1 MQSKGT
7 QVDSSDLYTG
17 ANSGSFGN
25 YRATKLKQ
33 KASEDKEQKKGKLIP
48 AYELIIGAIDKEIA
62 DVKSIE
68 FLLVDIQT
76 PDEHLKAELVARRR
90 YIGYLTNLKSTLK
103 NTLKEKK

>member
-1 MQSKGT
+1 MQLKGT
-7 QVDSSDLYTG
+7 QVDSSDLHTG

-62 DVKSIE
+62 DVMETLGVDEKTAAFVLDAKLNGFNEEEILDAIE
-68 FLLVDIQT
+68 
-76 PDEHLKAELVARRR
+76 R
-90 YIGYLTNLKSTLK
+90 
-103 NTLKEKK
+103 NTSGQ

>member
-1 MQSKGT
+1 MRT
-7 QVDSSDLYTG
+7 QDHLV
-17 ANSGSFGN
+17 N
-25 YRATKLKQ
+25 RATKLKQ

-62 DVKSIE
+62 DVKNIE

-76 PDEHLKAELVARRR
+76 PDEHLKAELVAGRR